1 MTMALGMRE
10 LNDLA
15 PWELTERLGSGER
28 IAVAGSPHDPSSA
41 TNQWLALITML
52 TQRAVA
58 HARTDDGSEVRDYA
72 VAVDVLLDRAE
83 ASGAV
88 SHDEC
93 LVRRLN
99 LTSLL
104 LRLRPTDRT
113 PGVRLLDP
121 EDAARTFLEEAGM
134 PLSEARASAR
144 DWRSRTLPE
153 IRALR
158 RLKNLL
164 GPVADLRPRLEPGPL
179 GEEVGAWLALRPELP

>member
-10 LNDLA
+10 LNDLE
-15 PWELTERLGSGER
+15 PWELTGRLGSGER
-28 IAVAGSPHDPSSA
+28 IAVAGSPHEPSSL
-41 TNQWLALITML
+41 TNDWLALIWTL
-52 TQRAVA
+52 TRRAVA
-58 HARTDDGSEVRDYA
+58 HAETRDGTDVRDYA
-72 VAVDVLLDRAE
+72 IAVDLLLDRAE

-88 SHDEC
+88 PHDEC

-104 LRLRPTDRT
+104 LRLRPGDLT

-121 EDAARTFLEEAGM
+121 QRAARTFLEEAGM
-134 PLSEARASAR
+134 ALSEARSSAR
-144 DWRSRTLPE
+144 DWRARSMPE

-164 GPVADLRPRLEPGPL
+164 GPIADLHPRMKPGPL
-179 GEEVGAWLALRPELP
+179 GEEVGAWLALLPELP